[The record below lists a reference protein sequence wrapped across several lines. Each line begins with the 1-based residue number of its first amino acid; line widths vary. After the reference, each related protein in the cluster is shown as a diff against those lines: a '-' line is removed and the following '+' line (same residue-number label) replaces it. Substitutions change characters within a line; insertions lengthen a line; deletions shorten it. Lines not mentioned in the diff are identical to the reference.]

1 MQRDDKD
8 NHDIPSLYS
17 MMPIRPII
25 YINHII
31 YIYVI
36 YMYVYYM
43 ITIDYIIISLIVSYY
58 IIDTAGTER

>member
-1 MQRDDKD
+1 MQRDDKE

-25 YINHII
+25 YTYQSYHRDNID
-31 YIYVI
+31 VI

-43 ITIDYIIISLIVSYY
+43 IT
-58 IIDTAGTER
+58 